1 MEYFLD
7 TKGFECPIPVLKA
20 KKFIKKLKKK
30 DTILIESDDPLSKFD
45 FKNFCE
51 ENNYQL
57 LSIIHSKKV
66 IKIKF
71 RIYLGYI
78 GYRCKVFKESCK
90 TRYY

>member
-30 DTILIESDDPLSKFD
+30 DTILIESDDTLSKFY

-71 RIYLGYI
+71 RI
-78 GYRCKVFKESCK
+78 
-90 TRYY
+90 